1 MNRKNQINILSFSV
15 ISIFFFFFFLF
26 PSNLT
31 LDIFYPLCLSYFVF
45 FFILSPF
52 SLLLLFFLSLS
63 YPHSLLTPTP
73 SLSLISLSYFHI
85 LFILSSSSFLHFS
98 LFFFFLVYY
107 SYAFLPYTFSS
118 HSSLSIFSSPTPYHS
133 KPPLM
138 SSPFL
143 HSPSPTISLT
153 LSPPHTHYQHIHAL
167 LPHSTPPFSL
177 ELSTFFSCVGLIFFS
192 GSCQAISD

>member
-1 MNRKNQINILSFSV
+1 MNQKNQINIHSFSV
-15 ISIFFFFFFLF
+15 ISIFFFFFLF

-31 LDIFYPLCLSYFVF
+31 LRNLLPSLSFIFRVFLYSFTLFSPFTLLPFFLLPSLSINSYSFFVSYFSFVF
-45 FFILSPF
+45 SHSLYSFF
-52 SLLLLFFLSLS
+52 LFFL
-63 YPHSLLTPTP
+63 T
-73 SLSLISLSYFHI
+73 
-85 LFILSSSSFLHFS
+85 FS
-98 LFFFFLVYY
+98 LFFFLVYY